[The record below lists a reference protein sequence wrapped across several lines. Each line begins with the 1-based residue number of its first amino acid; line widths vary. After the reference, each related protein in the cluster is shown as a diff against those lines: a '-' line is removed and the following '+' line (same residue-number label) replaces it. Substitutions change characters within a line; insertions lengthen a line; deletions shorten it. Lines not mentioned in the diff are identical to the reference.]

1 LVRVTVGAGKRGR
14 AGSGRRIA
22 KLTSLPGSSSRSFS
36 LTSEAGTLTAV
47 CSLELRSRPQR
58 GSSSL
63 PGSSSAVATGT
74 DRGRCAVGARTRG
87 LPSCGAVDP
96 TGSSGGQ
103 SLPAG
108 MAHGGVLLMECDRL
122 LATRRGSLRAWHL
135 VAGYGCRVV
144 HTKSNNWR
152 RKKRTFCHG
161 TDRQTGR
168 QADNSQF
175 QLQAQPCHGH
185 HAPPPPRP
193 RMASPR
199 QKAAVAV
206 SSSGSP
212 VPLDF
217 RTCGR
222 VIGHDEGG
230 VPVPAEL
237 DGTLVLSQQDVV
249 LHPSVAPGHVRLL
262 PGRRAS
268 EFVSARPN

>member
-135 VAGYGCRVV
+135 VAGCGCRLV

-152 RKKRTFCHG
+152 RQKRTFWG

-168 QADNSQF
+168 QADRQT
-175 QLQAQPCHGH
+175 LQAQVIVMGIKIRTRRHNHVMGIMH
-185 HAPPPPRP
+185 SEWPR
-193 RMASPR
+193 RGRR
-199 QKAAVAV
+199 QPLQSRLQAARCLSTSGPAAG
-206 SSSGSP
+206 SSATMRAGSP
-212 VPLDF
+212 
-217 RTCGR
+217 
-222 VIGHDEGG
+222 
-230 VPVPAEL
+230 
-237 DGTLVLSQQDVV
+237 SQ
-249 LHPSVAPGHVRLL
+249 PS
-262 PGRRAS
+262 S
-268 EFVSARPN
+268 MARSYSPSRI